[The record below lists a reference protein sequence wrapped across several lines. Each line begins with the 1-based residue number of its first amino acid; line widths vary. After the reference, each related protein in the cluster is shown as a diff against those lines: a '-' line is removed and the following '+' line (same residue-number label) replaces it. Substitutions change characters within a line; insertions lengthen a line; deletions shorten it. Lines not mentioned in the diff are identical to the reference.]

1 MAEVRLDAVRIERI
15 ISQLLRDDAKLP
27 PAELTN

>member
-1 MAEVRLDAVRIERI
+1 VRIERI
-15 ISQLLRDDAKLP
+15 ISQLQRDDAKLP